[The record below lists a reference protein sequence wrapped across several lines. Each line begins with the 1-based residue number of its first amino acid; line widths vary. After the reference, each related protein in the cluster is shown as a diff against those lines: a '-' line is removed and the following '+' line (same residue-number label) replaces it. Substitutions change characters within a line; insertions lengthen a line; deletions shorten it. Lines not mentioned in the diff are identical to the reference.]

1 MLWHG
6 EKTEK
11 SFIEQRMNKTNI
23 GKCCYEANV
32 QGLRDFVFLCRNT
45 FYQVIGPTTYSIE
58 QMQEI

>member
-1 MLWHG
+1 
-6 EKTEK
+6 
-11 SFIEQRMNKTNI
+11 MNKTNI